1 MKNSGKNSCMK
12 LAIGAAVCLYSGFLF
27 SQYVSQKWPPEDS
40 NIATADSRVGSAAT
54 SNVILNKVEE
64 SAANF
69 ESTIR
74 SCLGPNC
81 FDEKVQ
87 LPDGSAVDRVGLL
100 APLNSGGHEIFT
112 LLQNLKEKPKSKS
125 QSIILIYETHVPA
138 YGYGKNH
145 GWSRI
150 IRLTRKVVPHA
161 LSLSVGLNLK
171 DDVGD
176 GQNSALSAAVDIQV
190 SLCDNVDHSEPQHVN
205 PLFFMSSVLSI

>member
-1 MKNSGKNSCMK
+1 MRNSGKNSCMK

-27 SQYVSQKWPPEDS
+27 AQYVSQKWPPEES
-40 NIATADSRVGSAAT
+40 TVSTADSRVGAAAYP
-54 SNVILNKVEE
+54 NVILNKVEE

-100 APLNSGGHEIFT
+100 APLNSGGYEIFT

-125 QSIILIYETHVPA
+125 PSIILIYETHVPA

-171 DDVGD
+171 DDSGN
-176 GQNSALSAAVDIQV
+176 GENSALSAAVDIQV
-190 SLCDNVDHSEPQHVN
+190 SQLNTEIILHFKVSV
-205 PLFFMSSVLSI
+205 LFF